1 MRVLALIAIV
11 GALAAQP
18 AFACSLGPGYEA
30 FGAGLTLS
38 RPTMMLAPA
47 PDVTVET
54 IERGYDDGDGG
65 SCSDAGVLVLTVP
78 SDALGYRFELVAG
91 SLEEDVFPS
100 GYVRTR
106 ERGRLRFVW
115 LDGEHDWQESI
126 DVLLKITTLSATGVV
141 SEPTLLRIRHSGGAS
156 ARR

>member
-1 MRVLALIAIV
+1 MRALALVTIV
-11 GALAAQP
+11 GAFAAQP
-18 AFACSLGPGYEA
+18 AFACSFGPGYEA
-30 FGAGLTLS
+30 FRVAPRVL
-38 RPTMMLAPA
+38 RPTMTLAPA
-47 PDVTVET
+47 PDVAVET
-54 IERGYDDGDGG
+54 IERGYDDGNRG

-91 SLEEDVFPS
+91 SLDDEVFPD

-115 LDGEHDWQESI
+115 LDGEQDWQESI

-141 SEPTLLRIRHSGGAS
+141 SEPTLLRVRHSGGAS

>member
-18 AFACSLGPGYEA
+18 AFACNLGPGYEA
-30 FGAGLTLS
+30 FGAGPTLL
-38 RPTMMLAPA
+38 RPTMTLAPA

-65 SCSDAGVLVLTVP
+65 SCSDAGILVLTVP

-91 SLEEDVFPS
+91 SLDDVFPD

-115 LDGEHDWQESI
+115 LDGGHDWQESI
-126 DVLLKITTLSATGVV
+126 DVLLKITTLSATGAV

>member
-1 MRVLALIAIV
+1 MRTLALLAIV
-11 GALAAQP
+11 GAFVAQP
-18 AFACSLGPGYEA
+18 AFACSVGPGYEA
-30 FGAGLTLS
+30 FRVAPKLL
-38 RPTMMLAPA
+38 RPTMTLAPA
-47 PDVTVET
+47 PDVAVET
-54 IERGYDDGDGG
+54 IERGYDDGGRG
-65 SCSDAGVLVLTVP
+65 SCSDAGVLVLKVP
-78 SDALGYRFELVAG
+78 SDVLGYRFELVAG
-91 SLEEDVFPS
+91 SLDDVFPD

-156 ARR
+156 PRR